1 MKPNEP
7 MALPMYYTNL
17 HVIKLDYKS
26 NDWYLILKQLLIK
39 MSVPDIQN
47 SWLNQCD
54 GL

>member
-17 HVIKLDYKS
+17 HVIKLDYIS
-26 NDWYLILKQLLIK
+26 SYLILKQLLIK